1 MAKPALA
8 MLQRAFQAWNLSNVP
23 LVQRGLCGAG
33 CELTRSTACSSIA
46 KSLMQQ
52 ISGFKS
58 SSYVTTDHSHQPE
71 LDEIND
77 LFSQARDEIQFAQ
90 GDAGTTYFNESY
102 DDAKSM
108 VDDCISKFNNLLSRL
123 SDEEKGKVQRAMG
136 LKMEQL
142 KAELSV
148 LDELHD

>member
-1 MAKPALA
+1 
-8 MLQRAFQAWNLSNVP
+8 
-23 LVQRGLCGAG
+23 
-33 CELTRSTACSSIA
+33 
-46 KSLMQQ
+46 MQQ
-52 ISGFKS
+52 GWVVASNLNKIPAWSMITTTLIIQKSGFRS
-58 SSYVTTDHSHQPE
+58 SSFANMAHQDHQAE

-108 VDDCISKFNNLLSRL
+108 VDDCVLKFNNLLSRL

-136 LKMEQL
+136 LKIEQL